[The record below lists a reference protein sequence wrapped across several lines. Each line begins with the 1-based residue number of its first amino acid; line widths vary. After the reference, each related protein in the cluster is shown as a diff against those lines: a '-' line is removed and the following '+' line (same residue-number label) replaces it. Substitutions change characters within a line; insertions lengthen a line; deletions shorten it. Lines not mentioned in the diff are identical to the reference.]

1 MNLQFAKLL
10 EIMPDL
16 NLMLLALSAMNKMN
30 SLGGLK
36 KGEGRGLGISVHLG
50 LHFRCIRSWV
60 IQILCNFPLHYDE
73 KGHLLI
79 ALLAN

>member
-30 SLGGLK
+30 SLGSLK
-36 KGEGRGLGISVHLG
+36 KGEGRGLGICPSRAPFQIYLILG
-50 LHFRCIRSWV
+50 NPDLV
-60 IQILCNFPLHYDE
+60 
-73 KGHLLI
+73 
-79 ALLAN
+79 

>member
-30 SLGGLK
+30 SLGSLK
-36 KGEGRGLGISVHLG
+36 KGEGSGLGISVHLG
-50 LHFRCIRSWV
+50 LHFRCI
-60 IQILCNFPLHYDE
+60 
-73 KGHLLI
+73 
-79 ALLAN
+79 